1 MRNVM
6 KASLA
11 VSTLVCLAASSSL
24 LAQAYP
30 NRSIHI
36 NTGGTGSV
44 GDLSSRLISPRLSER
59 LGQQVV
65 VENRPSGAVL
75 GGLVARAAPD
85 GHTLLVTGNSFWL
98 LPFFQKDLNWDPL
111 KDFLPVSQLTASPS
125 VLVVHPSV
133 PAKSVKELIAHIK
146 ASPGKV
152 HWGSG
157 PHGTANHLA
166 GEQFKIAAGLDMVRI
181 PYKGVGQALVDL
193 ISGQVQ
199 LMFPVAGAMTGHA
212 KAGRLRALAVSS
224 ATRSALVPDLP
235 TVAESG
241 DLPGFESISIVA
253 MFLPAKTPAAVAAR
267 LNSEVRSVLVLP
279 EVRDKL
285 FGTGVEAMPTT
296 PEQLMGVV
304 KSDITLVSRLV
315 KEGAI
320 KIE

>member
-6 KASLA
+6 KAALA
-11 VSTLVCLAASSSL
+11 VSAVTCMLASGL
-24 LAQAYP
+24 LQAQAYP
-30 NRSIHI
+30 SKAIHI

-44 GDLSSRLISPRLSER
+44 GDLSSRLIAPRLSER

-98 LPFFQKDLNWDPL
+98 LPFFQKDLNWDPV
-111 KDFLPVSQLTASPS
+111 KDFLPVSQLTSSPS

-133 PAKSVKELIAHIK
+133 PAGSVKELIAYIK
-146 ASPGKV
+146 ARPGKI

-199 LMFPVAGAMTGHA
+199 LMFPVAGAMTAHA

-224 ATRSALVPDLP
+224 ATKSALVPDLP

-241 DLPGFESISIVA
+241 DLPGFESVSIVA
-253 MFLPAKTPAAVAAR
+253 MFLPAKTPAAVATR
-267 LNSEVRSVLVLP
+267 VNGEVRSVMSLP
-279 EVRDKL
+279 EVKDKL
-285 FGTGVEAMPTT
+285 FVAGVEAMPTT
-296 PEQLMGVV
+296 PDQLMGVV
-304 KSDITLVSRLV
+304 KSDIALVARLV

>member
-6 KASLA
+6 KTILA
-11 VSTLVCLAASSSL
+11 VSAVICAAASGAL
-24 LAQAYP
+24 QAQAYP
-30 NRSIHI
+30 GRSMHI

-44 GDLSSRLISPRLSER
+44 GDLSSRLIAPKLSER

-65 VENRPSGAVL
+65 VENRPSGPVL

-98 LPFFQKDLNWDPL
+98 LPFFQQDLNWDPV

-133 PAKSVKELIAHIK
+133 PAKSVKELIAYIK
-146 ASPGKV
+146 ARPGKL

-157 PHGTANHLA
+157 PYGTANHLA
-166 GEQFKIAAGLDMVRI
+166 GEQFKISAGLDMVRI

-199 LMFPVAGAMTGHA
+199 LMFPVAGAMTAHA

-224 ATRSALVPDLP
+224 ATKSALVPDLP

-253 MFLPAKTPAAVAAR
+253 MFLPAKSPAAVAAR
-267 LNSEVRSVLVLP
+267 LNSEVRAVLGLP
-279 EVRDKL
+279 EIKDKL
-285 FGTGVEAMPTT
+285 FGAGVEAMPTT

-304 KSDITLVSRLV
+304 KSDIALVARLV